1 MERLTMAPT
10 EYHWNAL
17 IVFYLFTAGVSAGA
31 FFVSGLATYLGGER
45 YKRISRIGALIAPWP
60 VMLGLMSLIFDL
72 TKPLEFWWLFLT
84 VQYTS
89 PMSIGAWLLTLF
101 TVISLVYF
109 VLWFPRPWRD
119 LLRLPQ
125 QRRDWR
131 TPKAW
136 KPLDQAQ
143 IDKARRVVA
152 AVGAP
157 ISIGVGMYTGV
168 LLGAVPA
175 RPLWNTPIVAQL
187 FLVSAISTGA
197 AAVLLIAALRRPKA
211 GHDYLH
217 EERHF
222 LVSLDV
228 MLILV
233 EIFIVTPFF
242 LHQALSTW
250 SSSSS
255 LRILLGGPYTLLF
268 WLVFALLG
276 LLIPLAIEGF
286 ELFPVVWREQAVRYS
301 RLWAGLA
308 ATLVLIGGAVLRY
321 VIVFAGQVSHFLPL
335 YTR

>member
-1 MERLTMAPT
+1 MEH
-10 EYHWNAL
+10 EIHWNAF
-17 IVFYLFTAGVSAGA
+17 IVFYLFMAGVSAGA

-45 YKRISRIGALIAPWP
+45 YKRISRIGALLAPWP
-60 VMLGLMSLIFDL
+60 VMLGLAALIFDL

-89 PMSIGAWLLTLF
+89 PMSIGVWLLTLF
-101 TVISLVYF
+101 TVIALIYF

-125 QRRDWR
+125 RRKDLFKPKDWR
-131 TPKAW
+131 A
-136 KPLDQAQ
+136 LDQSRTNT
-143 IDKARRVVA
+143 ARRVVA
-152 AVGAP
+152 AIGAP
-157 ISIGVGMYTGV
+157 VSIGVGMYTGV

-217 EERHF
+217 DERRF

-233 EIFIVTPFF
+233 EILIVVPFF

-255 LRILLGGPYTLLF
+255 LQILLGGPYTVLF
-268 WLVFALLG
+268 WLVFALFG
-276 LLIPLAIEGF
+276 LFVPLAIEGF

-321 VIVFAGQVSHFLPL
+321 VIVFAGQLSHFLPL
-335 YTR
+335 YSR

>member
-1 MERLTMAPT
+1 MEHF

-17 IVFYLFTAGVSAGA
+17 IAFYLFTAGVSAGA

-60 VMLGLMSLIFDL
+60 VILGLLALIFDL
-72 TKPLEFWWLFLT
+72 TKPFEFWWLFLT
-84 VQYTS
+84 LQYTS

-101 TVISLVYF
+101 TVISLVYLL
-109 VLWFPRPWRD
+109 LWLPRPWRD
-119 LLRLPQ
+119 LLRVP
-125 QRRDWR
+125 QRRQDLFK
-131 TPKAW
+131 PKAW
-136 KPLDQAQ
+136 QALNQAQ
-143 IDKARRVVA
+143 INTARRVVA

-157 ISIGVGMYTGV
+157 IAIGVGMYTGV

-197 AAVLLIAALRRPKA
+197 AAVLLIAALRRTKA

-217 EERHF
+217 DERRF

-255 LRILLGGPYTLLF
+255 LQILLGGPYTVLF

-276 LLIPLAIEGF
+276 LLVPLAIEGF

-321 VIVFAGQVSHFLPL
+321 VIVFAGQLSHFLPL

>member
-1 MERLTMAPT
+1 MEY
-10 EYHWNAL
+10 EIHWNAF
-17 IVFYLFTAGVSAGA
+17 IVFYLFMAGVSAGA

-45 YKRISRIGALIAPWP
+45 YKRISRIGALLAPWP
-60 VMLGLMSLIFDL
+60 VMLGLGALIFDL

-101 TVISLVYF
+101 TIVALVYF
-109 VLWFPRPWRD
+109 ALWLPRPWRD
-119 LLRLPQ
+119 LVRVP
-125 QRRDWR
+125 QRRQDLFKPR
-131 TPKAW
+131 AW
-136 KPLDQAQ
+136 QALDQAQ
-143 IDKARRVVA
+143 INTARRVVA
-152 AVGAP
+152 AIGAP

-217 EERHF
+217 DERRF

-233 EIFIVTPFF
+233 EIFIVVPFF

-255 LRILLGGPYTLLF
+255 LQILLGGPYTALF
-268 WLVFALLG
+268 WLGFAFLG
-276 LLIPLAIEGF
+276 LLVPLAIEGF
-286 ELFPVVWREQAVRYS
+286 ELFPVIWKEQAVRYS
-301 RLWAGLA
+301 RLWAGMA
-308 ATLVLIGGAVLRY
+308 AALVLIGGAVLRY

>member
-1 MERLTMAPT
+1 MEHI

-17 IVFYLFTAGVSAGA
+17 IVFYLFMAGVSAGA
-31 FFVSGLATYLGGER
+31 FFVSGLATYIGGER

-60 VMLGLMSLIFDL
+60 VMLGLLSLIFDL

-101 TVISLVYF
+101 TILSLVYF

-119 LLRLPQ
+119 LLRVP
-125 QRRDWR
+125 QRRKDVFK
-131 TPKAW
+131 PQAW
-136 KPLDQAQ
+136 KALNQAQ
-143 IDKARRVVA
+143 INVARRVMA

-157 ISIGVGMYTGV
+157 VSIGVGMYTGV

-197 AAVLLIAALRRPKA
+197 AAVLLVAALRRPQA

-217 EERHF
+217 DERRF

-233 EIFIVTPFF
+233 EIFIVTPYF

-255 LRILLGGPYTLLF
+255 LRILLGGPYTVLF
-268 WLVFALLG
+268 WLGFAFLG
-276 LLIPLAIEGF
+276 LLLPLAIEGF

-308 ATLVLIGGAVLRY
+308 AGLVLIGGAILRY

-335 YTR
+335 YAR